1 MDKSKEPAKRLR
13 YEDCCRSPRSLDR
26 IRDIACFTGRVS
38 KYEVSLSV
46 LSTGE
51 LTDGEGSVAANLSIN
66 DTESG
71 VDCPLRTVG
80 GNWHGSPNMTSDRQ
94 LFVEVTGI
102 NVAGSTLWHASINR
116 QIQTM
121 QRSE

>member
-1 MDKSKEPAKRLR
+1 MDKSKEPANRLR

-26 IRDIACFTGRVS
+26 IRDIACFTGSVS

-51 LTDGEGSVAANLSIN
+51 LTDGVGNVAANLSIN

-80 GNWHGSPNMTSDRQ
+80 GN
-94 LFVEVTGI
+94 
-102 NVAGSTLWHASINR
+102 
-116 QIQTM
+116 
-121 QRSE
+121 